1 MDVILNHRLVQASA
15 DVEGGGIIYDGGDHD
30 PDAVRYAPVY
40 CNDDLLLDKDFIIE
54 LWLHSFLVLVVLYS
68 VVIHALLTTSVA
80 KQMLTQTTLSSS
92 ES

>member
-15 DVEGGGIIYDGGDHD
+15 DVEGGGIIYDGGDRD
-30 PDAVRYAPVY
+30 PDAVRYAPAY
-40 CNDDLLLDKDFIIE
+40 CNDDLLLDRDFIIE
-54 LWLHSFLVLVVLYS
+54 LWLHSFLVLVLYS

-80 KQMLTQTTLSSS
+80 KHMLTQTTLSC